1 MTIERPNENPS
12 TESQGHGVTD
22 GVLSK
27 ADSGSAVGR
36 WPQPVP
42 VRMRDPAFFSTF
54 HLELRIQLGE
64 SLWCGDNAAMA
75 EAPAVY
81 SPESMR
87 AEKRAVAGHSVL
99 AAIAIT
105 TLKTLVGITTGSLGI
120 LSEAAHSALDLI
132 AATIT
137 FFSVRVSDKPADADH
152 QYGHGKVE
160 NFSAFIETGLLLLTC
175 IWIIY
180 EAVTRMFFRRVEI
193 EPSIPAFLVLFFS
206 MGVDFWRSRALGR
219 IAAKYDSQAL
229 EADALHFSTD
239 IWSSGVVALGL
250 LLVRIGRISGIGW
263 MRDADPIAALFVAGV
278 VVYVSWRLAR
288 RTIDALLDAAPAGV
302 RNKIIAAVSKVE
314 GLLEVD
320 RVRIRRAGN
329 RYFADLSI
337 GLSRNV
343 TFQRSEQVADAVTE
357 AVHNVLPDADVVVHS
372 VPRAVTSENIFDRVR
387 AVATRNNVNVHDVSV
402 QDLKGRLHV
411 EQHLEL
417 DERLSLKEA
426 HDRVTVLE
434 AEIRGEV
441 PEISSILTHIESE
454 PATIEPGDEM
464 VRDAALEKRLKA
476 ISAQFP
482 EILDMHDIQIKR
494 VRGRLYVSC
503 HCTMSDDL
511 PLTRVH
517 DISTQLEI
525 RFKQAAPELF
535 RVLIHPE
542 PSTDNRR

>member
-1 MTIERPNENPS
+1 MS
-12 TESQGHGVTD
+12 VS
-22 GVLSK
+22 
-27 ADSGSAVGR
+27 
-36 WPQPVP
+36 
-42 VRMRDPAFFSTF
+42 
-54 HLELRIQLGE
+54 
-64 SLWCGDNAAMA
+64 
-75 EAPAVY
+75 PAVY

-87 AEKRAVAGHSVL
+87 AEKRAVAGNSVL

-105 TLKTLVGITTGSLGI
+105 TLKIIVGVTTGSLGI
-120 LSEAAHSALDLI
+120 LSEAAHSGLDLI
-132 AATIT
+132 AAIIT
-137 FFSVRVSDKPADADH
+137 LLSVRVSDKPADADH

-160 NFSAFIETGLLLLTC
+160 NFSAFIESGLLLLTC

-180 EAVTRMFFRRVEI
+180 EAGDRLFFHHVEI
-193 EPSIPAFLVLFFS
+193 EPRLTAFVVMFFS
-206 MGVDFWRSRALGR
+206 MGVDYWRSRALGR

-239 IWSSGVVALGL
+239 IWSSGVVVVGL
-250 LLVRIGRISGIGW
+250 LLVLLGRSYGVGW
-263 MRDADPIAALFVAGV
+263 LRDADPVAALFVAGV
-278 VVYVSWRLAR
+278 VVYVSSRLAR

-302 RNKIIAAVSKVE
+302 RNSIIAAVSKVD

-320 RVRIRRAGN
+320 SVRIRRAGN

-337 GLSRNV
+337 GLARNV
-343 TFQRSEQVADAVTE
+343 TFQHSEHVADAVTA

-372 VPRAVTSENIFDRVR
+372 IPRAVNTENIFDRVR
-387 AVATRNNVNVHDVSV
+387 AVATRYNFNVHDVSV

-417 DERLSLKEA
+417 DEHLSLKQA

-434 AEIRGEV
+434 SEIRKDV

-454 PATIEPGDEM
+454 PATIESGDEI
-464 VRDAALEKRLKA
+464 VRDARLEKRLKA
-476 ISAQFP
+476 IAAEFP
-482 EILDMHDIQIKR
+482 EILDMHDVQIKR

-503 HCTMSDDL
+503 HCTLSDDL
-511 PLTRVH
+511 PLARVH

-525 RFKQAAPELF
+525 RFKQEAPELF

-542 PSTDNRR
+542 PRTDNRR

>member
-1 MTIERPNENPS
+1 MTAE
-12 TESQGHGVTD
+12 V
-22 GVLSK
+22 
-27 ADSGSAVGR
+27 SA
-36 WPQPVP
+36 
-42 VRMRDPAFFSTF
+42 AF
-54 HLELRIQLGE
+54 QLGGNA
-64 SLWCGDNAAMA
+64 LGGDNAAMA

-81 SPESMR
+81 SSESMR
-87 AEKRAVAGHSVL
+87 AEKRAVAGSSVL

-105 TLKTLVGITTGSLGI
+105 TLKTVVGITTGSLGI

-137 FFSVRVSDKPADADH
+137 FFSVRVSDKPADAEH

-160 NFSAFIETGLLLLTC
+160 NFSAFLETGLLLLTC
-175 IWIIY
+175 IWIVY
-180 EAVTRMFFRRVEI
+180 EAVSRLFFRRVEI
-193 EPSIPAFLVLFFS
+193 EPSNAAFVVMFFS

-239 IWSSGVVALGL
+239 IWSSGVVVLGL
-250 LLVRIGRISGIGW
+250 VLVMLGRKFGIEW
-263 MRDADPIAALFVAGV
+263 LRDADPIAALFVAGV

-288 RTIDALLDAAPAGV
+288 RTIDALLDAAPAEV
-302 RNKIIAAVSKVE
+302 RSKLISAVSRVD

-343 TFQRSEQVADAVTE
+343 TFQRSEQVSDAVTE
-357 AVHNVLPDADVVVHS
+357 AVHNILPDADVVVHS
-372 VPRAVTSENIFDRVR
+372 VPRALNTENIFDRVR
-387 AVATRNNVNVHDVSV
+387 AVATRNNFNVHDVSV
-402 QDLKGRLHV
+402 QDLRGSLHV

-434 AEIRGEV
+434 SEIRRDV

-464 VRDAALEKRLKA
+464 VRDARLEKRLKA
-476 ISAQFP
+476 IAAEFP
-482 EILDMHDIQIKR
+482 EILDMHDMRIKR

-525 RFKQAAPELF
+525 RFKQEAPELF

-542 PSTDNRR
+542 PRTDNRR